1 MNSLE
6 TYSSK
11 RIKMELNDLEINR
24 VMNIVLSVGLPNPN
38 NIYEWRCTM
47 SGPPDTPYFGGLFY
61 LKIIFPKDYPNSKP
75 EICFITPIYHVN
87 VLPYADSLGHICIST
102 LNCWTPQYTI
112 RKVLI
117 DIWALFYTCNI
128 YYICCNY
135 LCKEEYQ
142 NNRMLYEAK
151 CKYYTKKYA
160 RIGADYKEYKKT
172 DWNFDDPVT
181 I

>member
-6 TYSSK
+6 
-11 RIKMELNDLEINR
+11 RIKMELKDFQNNP
-24 VMNIVLSVGLPNPN
+24 VMNIALTVGLPNPN
-38 NIYEWRCTM
+38 NIYEWRCVM
-47 SGPPDTPYFGGLFY
+47 SGPDDTPYSGGSFY
-61 LKIIFPKDYPNSKP
+61 LKIIFPKNYPNSKP

-87 VLPYADSLGHICIST
+87 VLPLGRVCIST

-117 DIWALFYTCNI
+117 DIWALLYTCNN
-128 YYICCNY
+128 CCNIRRY
-135 LCKEEYQ
+135 EEYQ
-142 NNRMLYEAK
+142 NNRKLYEAK

-160 RIGADYKEYKKT
+160 RIDADYKEYKKT

>member
-6 TYSSK
+6 RNSLK
-11 RIKMELNDLEINR
+11 RIKMELNDLQGDP
-24 VMNIVLSVGLPNPN
+24 VMAVTGLTVGLPNPN
-38 NIYEWRCTM
+38 NILEWRCIM
-47 SGPPDTPYFGGLFY
+47 LGPGDTPYSGGLFF
-61 LKIIFPKDYPNSKP
+61 LKIIFPKNYPNSKP

-87 VLPYADSLGHICIST
+87 VLPLGRVCIST

-117 DIWALFYTCNI
+117 DIWALLYTGNNCCNI
-128 YYICCNY
+128 RRY
-135 LCKEEYQ
+135 EEYQ
-142 NNRMLYEAK
+142 NNRKLYEAK

-160 RIGADYKEYKKT
+160 RMDVDYKEYKKT

>member
-6 TYSSK
+6 RNSLK
-11 RIKMELNDLEINR
+11 RIKMELNDLQNNP
-24 VMNIVLSVGLPNPN
+24 VMNIGLVVGLPNPN
-38 NIYEWRCTM
+38 NIYEWRCSM
-47 SGPPDTPYFGGLFY
+47 LGPDDTPYSGGLFY
-61 LKIIFPKDYPNSKP
+61 LKIIFPKNYPNSIPK
-75 EICFITPIYHVN
+75 ICFITPIYHVN
-87 VLPYADSLGHICIST
+87 VLPLGRVCIST

-117 DIWALFYTCNI
+117 DIWALLYTCNN
-128 YYICCNY
+128 CCNIPRY
-135 LCKEEYQ
+135 EEYQ
-142 NNRMLYEAK
+142 NNRKLYEAK

-160 RIGADYKEYKKT
+160 RIDADYKEYKT

>member
-6 TYSSK
+6 RNSLK
-11 RIKMELNDLEINR
+11 RIKMELNDLQNNP
-24 VMNIVLSVGLPNPN
+24 VMNIGLVVGLPNPN
-38 NIYEWRCTM
+38 NIYEWRCSM
-47 SGPPDTPYFGGLFY
+47 LGPDDTPYSGGLFY

-87 VLPYADSLGHICIST
+87 VLPYADSLGRVCIST
-102 LNCWTPQYTI
+102 LNWWTPQYTI

-117 DIWALFYTCNI
+117 DIWALLYTCNN
-128 YYICCNY
+128 CCNY
-135 LCKEEYQ
+135 RCFEEYQ
-142 NNRMLYEAK
+142 NNRMLYKAK
-151 CKYYTKKYA
+151 CKYYTNKYA
-160 RIGADYKEYKKT
+160 RIGAGYKEYKKT

>member
-6 TYSSK
+6 
-11 RIKMELNDLEINR
+11 RIKMELKDFQNNP
-24 VMNIVLSVGLPNPN
+24 VMNIALTVGLPNPN

-87 VLPYADSLGHICIST
+87 VLPLGRVCIST

-117 DIWALFYTCNI
+117 DIWALL
-128 YYICCNY
+128 YIQ
-135 LCKEEYQ
+135 K
-142 NNRMLYEAK
+142 
-151 CKYYTKKYA
+151 
-160 RIGADYKEYKKT
+160 RISHKRIHR
-172 DWNFDDPVT
+172 NPP
-181 I
+181 